1 MINTK
6 IRGKSVIFLDGFSLD
21 LVKCLAGEG
30 EKRTPGL

>member
-6 IRGKSVIFLDGFSLD
+6 IRGKSVIFGWFSLD

-30 EKRTPGL
+30 EKEPPACK